1 MCINLWKTLNLRYL
15 KYEIFMKLLWYNL
28 WQILKFWDIKDY
40 WSDDAKIVKI
50 FMNILNRICNQN
62 RMYNNYTKIFNDKNE
77 ILIINLK
84 IYIIFKYLINIFIYI
99 FYYIL
104 SFTQKINIYIISLS
118 VNNISTIPNIIG
130 FLVLVQTK

>member
-1 MCINLWKTLNLRYL
+1 
-15 KYEIFMKLLWYNL
+15 
-28 WQILKFWDIKDY
+28 
-40 WSDDAKIVKI
+40 
-50 FMNILNRICNQN
+50 
-62 RMYNNYTKIFNDKNE
+62 MYNNYTKIFNAKNE
-77 ILIINLK
+77 TLIINLK

-118 VNNISTIPNIIG
+118 VNNISTILNIIG

>member
-1 MCINLWKTLNLRYL
+1 
-15 KYEIFMKLLWYNL
+15 
-28 WQILKFWDIKDY
+28 
-40 WSDDAKIVKI
+40 
-50 FMNILNRICNQN
+50 MNILNRICNQN
-62 RMYNNYTKIFNDKNE
+62 RMYNNYTKIFNAKNE

>member
-1 MCINLWKTLNLRYL
+1 
-15 KYEIFMKLLWYNL
+15 
-28 WQILKFWDIKDY
+28 
-40 WSDDAKIVKI
+40 
-50 FMNILNRICNQN
+50 
-62 RMYNNYTKIFNDKNE
+62 MYNNYTKIFNDKNE

>member
-1 MCINLWKTLNLRYL
+1 
-15 KYEIFMKLLWYNL
+15 
-28 WQILKFWDIKDY
+28 
-40 WSDDAKIVKI
+40 
-50 FMNILNRICNQN
+50 
-62 RMYNNYTKIFNDKNE
+62 MYNNYTKIFNDKNE

-104 SFTQKINIYIISLS
+104 SFTQKISIYIISLS

>member
-1 MCINLWKTLNLRYL
+1 
-15 KYEIFMKLLWYNL
+15 
-28 WQILKFWDIKDY
+28 
-40 WSDDAKIVKI
+40 
-50 FMNILNRICNQN
+50 MNILNRICNQN
-62 RMYNNYTKIFNDKNE
+62 RMYNNYTKIFNAKNE
-77 ILIINLK
+77 TLIINLK

>member
-1 MCINLWKTLNLRYL
+1 
-15 KYEIFMKLLWYNL
+15 
-28 WQILKFWDIKDY
+28 
-40 WSDDAKIVKI
+40 
-50 FMNILNRICNQN
+50 MNILNRCNQN
-62 RMYNNYTKIFNDKNE
+62 RMYNNYTKIFNAKNE

>member
-1 MCINLWKTLNLRYL
+1 
-15 KYEIFMKLLWYNL
+15 
-28 WQILKFWDIKDY
+28 
-40 WSDDAKIVKI
+40 
-50 FMNILNRICNQN
+50 MNILNRCNQN
-62 RMYNNYTKIFNDKNE
+62 RMYNNYTKIFNAKNE
-77 ILIINLK
+77 TLIINLK

>member
-1 MCINLWKTLNLRYL
+1 
-15 KYEIFMKLLWYNL
+15 
-28 WQILKFWDIKDY
+28 
-40 WSDDAKIVKI
+40 
-50 FMNILNRICNQN
+50 
-62 RMYNNYTKIFNDKNE
+62 MYNNYTKIFNAKNE
-77 ILIINLK
+77 TLIINLK